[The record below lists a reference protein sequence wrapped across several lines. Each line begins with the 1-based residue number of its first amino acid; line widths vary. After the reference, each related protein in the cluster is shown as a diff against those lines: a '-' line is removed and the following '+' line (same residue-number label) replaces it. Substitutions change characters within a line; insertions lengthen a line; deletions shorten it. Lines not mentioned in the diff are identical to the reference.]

1 VSHFLSRR
9 ALAFRPA
16 FAASVA
22 ISLAA
27 SLVLVAPVAADGE
40 LDWAD
45 QFGSAGDD
53 QGPAIAV
60 TDEAAYAVGY
70 RGTSYL
76 RKYLPNGDMEWERSL
91 PTSSIEAVAAD
102 ASGIYIGGETTGL
115 PGEPAPHGD
124 VEYYVARYSPAGSL
138 VWARQ
143 FFLGALG
150 DLSSRRG
157 TALVQV
163 TSAGVFITGAGETTS
178 FIRMFDRDG
187 NTLWTR
193 NVPLLLETFSAD
205 ATGALVVS
213 SNTDFLSPTMR
224 SFSNAGALRFTRPAP
239 GYRHTAAAASSGEF
253 YLGYSRAVSGFD
265 RGFITHFNAGGLATW
280 THRYGG
286 NWFYQW
292 GGIVRFGTRLYVAS
306 REFVGS
312 FGGPVLDQ
320 WAALSAGTGDLIWHH
335 EFAVEPGSEVRP
347 ASIAVAAHGGYV
359 TGEVEGALAGHVSSG
374 GSLDAFVM
382 KFTIDTAPPNILVSG
397 YAVPPRVPLT
407 IDDFTLEGRWT
418 LSDDISG
425 VSRVELQETSD
436 GTTWNDVALPEP
448 RATSAL
454 IDLKPN
460 EAHRFRIRAIDRSG
474 NAGKWVVSK
483 LFQTNLL
490 QEDTDGASYDADWKP
505 ATLAGANGGSV
516 MTTSTIGATATFS
529 FKGDAIGLVVSRGP
543 DRGAVSVY
551 LDGVKVRTLDLYA
564 ANSRSNWLVFSKNYN
579 AVRGHVLELV
589 AKGTT
594 GRPRVDIDAF
604 EVRVTS
610 P

>member
-1 VSHFLSRR
+1 VAS
-9 ALAFRPA
+9 LAIS
-16 FAASVA
+16 FAASL
-22 ISLAA
+22 S
-27 SLVLVAPVAADGE
+27 LVAPVAANGE

-45 QFGSAGDD
+45 QFGAAGDD
-53 QGPAIAV
+53 QGHGIAA
-60 TDEAAYAVGY
+60 TDDAAYAVGD
-70 RGTSYL
+70 RGASYL
-76 RKYLPNGDMEWERSL
+76 RKYLPNGDMEWERSI
-91 PTSSIEAVAAD
+91 PTASIEAVAAD
-102 ASGIYIGGETTGL
+102 ASGVYIGGETTGL
-115 PGEPAPHGD
+115 PGAPSPHGD
-124 VEYYVARYSPAGSL
+124 VEYYVAMYSPAGTL
-138 VWARQ
+138 LWGRE

-163 TSAGVFITGAGETTS
+163 TSAGVFIAGAGETTS

-213 SNTDFLSPTMR
+213 SNSDFLSPTMR
-224 SFSNAGALRFTRPAP
+224 SFSNAGALRYTRPAP
-239 GYRHTAAAASSGEF
+239 GYRHTAAAASSGQF
-253 YLGYSRAVSGFD
+253 YLGYSRSVSGFD

-320 WAALSAGTGDLIWHH
+320 WAALSASTGDLIWHH

-347 ASIAVAAHGGYV
+347 ASIAVAPHGGYV
-359 TGEVEGALAGHVSSG
+359 TGDVEGALAGHVSSG

-382 KFTIDTAPPNILVSG
+382 KFTIDTSPPSILVSG
-397 YAVPPRVPLT
+397 YAIPPRVPLT

-418 LSDDISG
+418 VSDDLSG
-425 VSRVELQETSD
+425 VRRVELQETSD
-436 GTTWNDVALPEP
+436 GTTWNDVPLAEP
-448 RATSAL
+448 KAQSAL
-454 IDLKPN
+454 IDVKPD
-460 EAHRFRIRAIDRSG
+460 ESHRFRIRATDRSG
-474 NAGKWVVSK
+474 NTAKWVVSK

-490 QEDTDGASYDADWKP
+490 QEDTAGTSYDADWKP
-505 ATLAGANGGSV
+505 ATLLGANGGSV
-516 MTTSTIGATATFS
+516 MTTSTIGAKATFS
-529 FKGDAIGLVVSRGP
+529 FTGDAIGLVMSKGP
-543 DRGAVSVY
+543 DRGAVTVY
-551 LDGVKVRTLDLYA
+551 LDGVKIKTLDLYA
-564 ANSRSNWLVFSKNYN
+564 MNSSTNRLVFSKNYN
-579 AVRGHVLELV
+579 AVKAHVLTLV
-589 AKGTT
+589 AKGTS
-594 GRPRVDIDAF
+594 GRPTIDVDAF
-604 EVRVTS
+604 EVRLTS